1 MQEKQNEKEKV
12 QLLESQLANLERV
25 HAEREAHMKTAL
37 DMSQNKRLAA
47 QKDKRRYLHDGR
59 AATLDEAIR
68 WHGGEAVKAKELYMN
83 LSAADRAKLIDYLG
97 SL

>member
-47 QKDKRRYLHDGR
+47 QKDADDLMQRNRQLLKEKREL
-59 AATLDEAIR
+59 
-68 WHGGEAVKAKELYMN
+68 AVKVEEKDKKIGDL
-83 LSAADRAKLIDYLG
+83 LRG
-97 SL
+97 